1 MVKPPAAR
9 LTVIV
14 PPELAS
20 GFRIAGAEVEAST
33 DPAAIQ
39 AGLDSLLREGE
50 PGIVGVYAP
59 YYAALPTAVLD
70 RCERATQPVV
80 IPLPA
85 GQGAGAG
92 ATHRARIAALL
103 ERAVGYHITF
113 ADEAG

>member
-1 MVKPPAAR
+1 VVKPPAAR
-9 LTVIV
+9 LTLIV

-20 GFRIAGAEVEAST
+20 GFRIVGAEVEVST
-33 DPAAIQ
+33 DAPAIHAS
-39 AGLDSLLREGE
+39 LDTLLNEGE
-50 PGIVGVYAP
+50 PGIIGVYAP
-59 YYAALPTAVLD
+59 YFAALPAAIRD

-80 IPLPA
+80 IPLPT
-85 GQGAGAG
+85 GQGAGDG